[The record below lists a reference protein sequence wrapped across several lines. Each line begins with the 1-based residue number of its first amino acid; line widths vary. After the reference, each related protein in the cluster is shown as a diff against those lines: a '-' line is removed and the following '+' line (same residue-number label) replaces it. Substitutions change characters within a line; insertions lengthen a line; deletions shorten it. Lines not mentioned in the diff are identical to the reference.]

1 MQIRLAQPEDVP
13 ALATLYRETVFAH
26 GPQHYTPAQTAAWAA
41 FGQDTPPF
49 RQFILGVST
58 YVAED
63 DRGIVGFAGLGSDG
77 HVASVY
83 VRQDCIRQGIGSY
96 LLGHVLSQAEDMAL
110 ERLYGEAS
118 HLSLG
123 LFLKHGFR
131 HYATETVERGN
142 VTFERYLVETTRPF
156 LV

>member
-26 GPQHYTPAQTAAWAA
+26 GPQHYTPAQIDAWAA

-49 RQFILGVST
+49 RQFILGAAT
-58 YVAED
+58 YLAED
-63 DRGIVGFAGLGSDG
+63 DRGVVGFAGLETNG

-83 VRQDCIRQGIGSY
+83 VRQDCIRQGVGSY
-96 LLGHVLSQAEDMAL
+96 LLSYLLSQAQGMTLD
-110 ERLYGEAS
+110 RLYAEAS

-123 LFLKHGFR
+123 LFLKHGFC
-131 HYATETVERGN
+131 HYATETVERDG
-142 VTFERYLVETTRPF
+142 VTFDRYLVEKRRPF
-156 LV
+156 